1 MKKRPGRSL
10 SGRNRNAILIGDL
23 DTILGKD
30 PFVDGFEIAG
40 VGIFSHVR
48 MMGECGVCIAVMERN
63 GGEHTAALPD
73 LSNIFC

>member
-1 MKKRPGRSL
+1 MKKRPGTL
-10 SGRNRNAILIGDL
+10 EYPVAVFHMDL
-23 DTILGKD
+23 DAILGKD

-48 MMGECGVCIAVMERN
+48 MMGECGVCIAVVERN

-73 LSNIFC
+73 LGNIFS